1 MGSLSGTQ
9 RDLLATLNDADGM
22 MLQSELS
29 DATPYIA
36 QTVRSNLDKLER
48 YGNIRREKAGQTQL
62 VLLWTPTTRAKHK
75 LLNALTDAGGVLEQ
89 QELIERTS
97 YSRSTVSE
105 NLGELEDAGA
115 VGRHPIGKG
124 NLVWKAG
131 KKPDSL
137 ARWQDGN
144 VGGDD

>member
-1 MGSLSGTQ
+1 MGSLTGTQ
-9 RDLLATLNDADGM
+9 RTLLVALNDADGM
-22 MLQSELS
+22 MLQSELT
-29 DATPYIA
+29 DATAYTG

-48 YGNIRREKAGQTQL
+48 YGNIRREKAGRTQL
-62 VLLWTPTTRAKHK
+62 VMLWTPATRPKHK
-75 LLNALTDAGGVLEQ
+75 LLDALEDAGGVLEQ

-124 NLVWKAG
+124 KMVWKAG

-137 ARWQDGN
+137 ARWHDGN